1 MSNITGDVIDVLVKL
16 GLVESNGGG
25 GVTPGLRKITD
36 ANGNKVLAVGST
48 EYILTENHIIAG
60 GGDTV
65 ACANYA
71 KPSLDI
77 SSVTLDTH
85 NLADLANN
93 VILNPF
99 YGVRDCYLSGSMNVK
114 WEFDTTAAPASGH
127 QRAAGVSTT
136 TTLGGAK
143 TEIAL
148 LRFPAVASFIV
159 GQMITPNLC
168 ALVVPSTAQYITL
181 DAYQEGIATLK
192 ASVEFEI
199 NIF

>member
-36 ANGNKVLAVGST
+36 ANGNTVLAGIGT

-60 GGDTV
+60 AGDIV

-71 KPSLDI
+71 QTTLDI

-93 VILNPF
+93 VIRNPF
-99 YGVRDCYLSGSMNVK
+99 YGVRDCHLSGSMNVR
-114 WEFDTTAAPASGH
+114 WAFDTTADPASGH
-127 QRAAGVSTT
+127 QRAAGVFTT

-143 TEIAL
+143 TGIAL
-148 LRFPAVASFIV
+148 LRFPAIASLIV

-168 ALVVPSTAQYITL
+168 ALVIPSTAQYITL
-181 DAYQEGIATLK
+181 DAYQEGIATLN
-192 ASVEFEI
+192 ASGEFEI